1 MKKGVWTGFFIFV
14 AILIG
19 FNAGYV
25 LGQSP
30 WAPFYAFGV
39 GGASRADSEATRP
52 FWEVW
57 DLVNARYY
65 QQPLDTD
72 VMMQGAIDGMLA
84 TLEDENT
91 RYLPPQEESQ
101 SQEQMDGEFQGIG
114 VVVEA
119 IDGAITVV
127 SPIEGSPAEAAGLR
141 PGDILRQAD
150 GIDLTGMDLSEAAT
164 IIRGPAGT
172 AVSLVIERGEEAL
185 SLEIV
190 RDTIVV
196 PSVRGEVLEGDIGY
210 IRINQFIRTTKDD
223 LAVLLEELPA
233 GEMSGLVLDLR
244 RNPGGLLDQ
253 VHLVADQFLPEGV
266 VLIEEFGGERRRVF
280 ESGGTGLA
288 EDVPLVVLI
297 DEGSASASE
306 VLAGAIQDRERGV
319 LIGVPSFGKGTV
331 QSVNGLSNGGGL
343 RLTIARW
350 LTPDE
355 RWVHREGLDPDL
367 LVVLPEIA
375 PGETPPE
382 VDAQLQAALDYLR
395 GRPVA
400 ESDPSELE
408 LSVEQATEA
417 GPGESSP

>member
-1 MKKGVWTGFFIFV
+1 MQRRFLTGLFIFV

-19 FNAGYV
+19 FNAGYI

-30 WAPFYAFGV
+30 WAPFHTFGI

-65 QQPLDTD
+65 QQPLDSEAL
-72 VMMQGAIDGMLA
+72 MQGAIDGMLA
-84 TLEDENT
+84 VLEDENT
-91 RYLPPQEESQ
+91 RYLPPQEETR

-114 VVVEA
+114 VVVES

-127 SPIEGSPAEAAGLR
+127 SPIEGSPAEEAGLQ
-141 PGDILRQAD
+141 PGDVLRTAD
-150 GIDLTGMDLSEAAT
+150 GIDLTGMDLTEAAD

-172 AVSLVIERGEEAL
+172 SVSLEVERDGELL
-185 SLEIV
+185 SFDITRARIL
-190 RDTIVV
+190 V

-210 IRINQFIRTTKDD
+210 VRISQFIRTTESD
-223 LAVLLEELPA
+223 LAEILEELPVS
-233 GEMSGLVLDLR
+233 EMSGLILDLR

-253 VHLVADQFLPEGV
+253 VHNVADEFLPEGV

-280 ESGGTGLA
+280 ESGRSGLA
-288 EDVPLVVLI
+288 EDLPLVVLI

-331 QSVNGLSNGGGL
+331 QSVNALSNGGGL

-350 LTPDE
+350 LTPAE
-355 RWVHREGLDPDL
+355 RWVHRSGLTPDL
-367 LVVLPEIA
+367 LVVLPEREE
-375 PGETPPE
+375 GEPVPE
-382 VDAQLQAALDYLR
+382 VDAQLQAAIDYLR
-395 GRPVA
+395 GRPVV
-400 ESDPSELE
+400 ESDPSELI
-408 LSVEQATEA
+408 VEEA
-417 GPGESSP
+417 GINEAGAVESSP